1 MRMCGAGIWGL
12 FVALTVSLSASALR
26 ADYIHLSV
34 PIDGSVVPQRDPA
47 IQPSSTSDANTP
59 HLSVGSD
66 EGSAEP
72 AEDHPRP
79 TVPPSKLKAE
89 APAANSGSSVEKP
102 SNESTATVR
111 PLVLEPV
118 HIESVPEPSSI
129 AMLVLVSGGLL
140 LRRRRR

>member
-1 MRMCGAGIWGL
+1 MRMCGVGTRGFFL
-12 FVALTVSLSASALR
+12 ALTVFLSASALR
-26 ADYIHLSV
+26 ADYIRLSV
-34 PIDGSVVPQRDPA
+34 PIDGSVVPQPDPA
-47 IQPSSTSDANTP
+47 IQPSSTSDASTP
-59 HLSVGSD
+59 HLSVDSD
-66 EGSAEP
+66 AAFADP

-102 SNESTATVR
+102 SNESTTTIR

-129 AMLVLVSGGLL
+129 AMLALVSCGML

>member
-1 MRMCGAGIWGL
+1 MRMCGVGTRG
-12 FVALTVSLSASALR
+12 FCVALTVFLSASLLR
-26 ADYIHLSV
+26 ADYIRLSV

-47 IQPSSTSDANTP
+47 IQPPSTSDANTP

-66 EGSAEP
+66 EASAQP

-79 TVPPSKLKAE
+79 TIPPSKLKAE

-102 SNESTATVR
+102 ANESTATVR
-111 PLVLEPV
+111 PLALEPV

-129 AMLVLVSGGLL
+129 AMLALASCGMLF
-140 LRRRRR
+140 RRRRR